1 MSHNKKIH
9 GWKNIDIIR
18 IIDASKSPA
27 LKISPWIMKRP
38 FINNSPA
45 ENIISDVSGWMLKIS
60 IKNNI
65 DDNKSIEPRIL
76 TSIII

>member
-27 LKISPWIMKRP
+27 LMISPWIMKRP
-38 FINNSPA
+38 FMNNSPA
-45 ENIISDVSGWMLKIS
+45 ENIISDVIGWMLKIS
-60 IKNNI
+60 IKNKI
-65 DDNKSIEPRIL
+65 DEIKSIAPRSF
-76 TSIII
+76 TSI